1 MEKEN
6 DIILEQPEEKRN
18 QSTVM
23 DVISGRESIKFD
35 VSLSW
40 TTILYVCLAVV
51 LIGIILMYMKK
62 IIMR

>member
-6 DIILEQPEEKRN
+6 DIIIEQPEEKGT